1 MAETYKRLG
10 GIVAGG
16 TIGTS
21 QILYQVPASTSAVIS
36 TIVVCNQAASSATYR
51 LNADTVGTT
60 AVPPT
65 AYATAGYL
73 VFGGTVAANDSIVLT
88 MGATLAT
95 GNSLLFSA
103 STATVNA
110 VAFGT
115 EIT

>member
-10 GIVAGG
+10 GVLAGG
-16 TIGTS
+16 TITTS

-36 TIVVCNQAASSATYR
+36 TIVVCNQAATSATYR
-51 LNADTVGTT
+51 LGVDTTGTI

-65 AYATAGYL
+65 AFVTAGYL

-88 MGATLAT
+88 MGATLAAA
-95 GNSLLFSA
+95 NSLLFSA